1 MVRPLVAP
9 ELGLEFELDS
19 SELDEGGYDEELWED
34 VVEGGGGVLELDG
47 SSLVLVGDGAGVV
60 LVVVG
65 DGGVSVVVVVGVDEP
80 SAKSHEPL
88 ITPSDSLAKKLKRPR
103 ERSRPP

>member
-1 MVRPLVAP
+1 L
-9 ELGLEFELDS
+9 ELELDG

-47 SSLVLVGDGAGVV
+47 WSWVVVGVQTGVV

-65 DGGVSVVVVVGVDEP
+65 DGGV
-80 SAKSHEPL
+80 
-88 ITPSDSLAKKLKRPR
+88 
-103 ERSRPP
+103 